1 MIFKS
6 FTMLFALLQYEY
18 MVPVL
23 SSSSINYNP
32 HHHRL
37 RNFGLKA
44 VIFKEKKCGKLVKYI
59 KDKYTICYEK
69 SISMIGEGIIEYE
82 NLPYE
87 EKTILDFIF
96 SLVF

>member
-1 MIFKS
+1 MNFKS
-6 FTMLFALLQYEY
+6 VILSFALLQYQY
-18 MVPVL
+18 INQVF
-23 SSSSINYNP
+23 SSSSMNYNP

-59 KDKYTICYEK
+59 KDKYTICYDK